1 MTKKM
6 FIDHGYIQNHKK
18 TKKIII
24 QSKELLEGINY
35 YQDFIIIKK
44 REQIKIF
51 DRNCDHAGGK
61 LIKSNNSDNLYCP
74 FHNWEFDAKKGIYTN
89 GIKKKQIPF
98 KIQNNNLIFFL
109 EELKPIIKKISTDK
123 KIKTSITYFNHAFL
137 TIEGKGFKFAT
148 DPWAV
153 GPAFNNGWWL
163 KNKTDKDWLKETNK
177 CDFIYISHN
186 HPDHLNDH
194 TLKKINKNIT
204 IIIPKFE
211 HDSISGLLK
220 KLKFKRIVLL
230 DINKQFQFKNTNL
243 ILTILKS
250 GDFRLDS
257 GIYFSNGNF
266 SSLLDVDTNAINFL
280 RLPNVDL
287 YATSYK
293 GGASGYPLM
302 FENYNEK
309 EKFEIIEKKNK
320 FLLKMK
326 LKNILNLK
334 AKYFLPYASAF
345 DEKLL
350 RDKYIKKNN
359 LKIDIKDYS
368 NFLLKKDIKILD
380 KEKFKKFIFLD
391 TKLISKVNKKKEFYK
406 DKSANYY
413 LNNYKKINSTISFKY
428 IKKYFQESNFKD
440 NLVLNIKITNDDFSK
455 ELYKFSI
462 DFSNTKPIVK
472 NKLIEK
478 IKDKRILNLKI
489 RNESFIYT
497 LRNMM
502 PWEDI
507 LIGFQCKVKRN
518 PNIFNSKFWY
528 HFSNIYINNSRKR
541 YILSCNNCEIIEQRI
556 DNLIYHSAQ

>member
-1 MTKKM
+1 M
-6 FIDHGYIQNHKK
+6 FIDHGFIQNHKK
-18 TKKIII
+18 SKKFTIK
-24 QSKELLEGINY
+24 SNELLEGINY
-35 YQDFIIIKK
+35 FQDFIIIKK
-44 REQIKIF
+44 NEQIKIF

-61 LIKSNNSDNLYCP
+61 LIKNNNSDNLYCP
-74 FHNWEFDAKKGIYTN
+74 FHNWEFDAKKGSYTN

-98 KIQNNNLIFFL
+98 KTENNDLIFFL
-109 EELKPIIKKISTDK
+109 EELKPVIKKLRPNK
-123 KIKTSITYFNHAFL
+123 KTKTSITYFNHAFL
-137 TIEGKGFKFAT
+137 IIEGEGFKFAT
-148 DPWAV
+148 DPWAI

-163 KNKTDKDWLKETNK
+163 KNRTDKDWLKEINK

-220 KLKFKRIVLL
+220 KLRFKKIVLI

-243 ILTILKS
+243 IFSILKS

-266 SSLLDVDTNAINFL
+266 SSLIDVDTNAINFL

-302 FENYNEK
+302 FENYNQK
-309 EKFEIIEKKNK
+309 EKSEIIRKKNN

-345 DEKLL
+345 DEKLV

-359 LKIDIKDYS
+359 LKIDIKNYS
-368 NFLLKKDIKILD
+368 NFLMKKNIKILD

-391 TKLISKVNKKKEFYK
+391 KQLISEVKKSKEYYK
-406 DKSANYY
+406 DRSDNYY
-413 LNNYKKINSTISFKY
+413 LNNYKKINSKISLEY
-428 IKKYFQESNFKD
+428 IKKYFQDSNFKD
-440 NLVLNIKITNDDFSK
+440 RLVLNIKLTNDDFSK
-455 ELYKFSI
+455 ELNKFSI
-462 DFSNTKPIVK
+462 DFSNTKPIFN
-472 NKLIEK
+472 NKLIK
-478 IKDKRILNLKI
+478 NIKDKRILNLKI

-507 LIGFQCKVKRN
+507 LIGFQCKVKRS

-528 HFSNIYINNSRKR
+528 HFSNIYINNSRKK
-541 YILSCNNCEIIEQRI
+541 YILSCNNCEIIEQKI